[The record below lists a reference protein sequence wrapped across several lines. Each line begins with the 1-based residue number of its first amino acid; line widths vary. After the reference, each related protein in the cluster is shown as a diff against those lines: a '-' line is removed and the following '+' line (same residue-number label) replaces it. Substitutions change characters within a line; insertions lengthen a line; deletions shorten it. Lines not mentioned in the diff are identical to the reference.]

1 MPTLRQFE
9 AYLTVVDEGSFTRAA
24 QQLGVSQPGLSQQVA
39 ALERELGASLF
50 ARLPRSVS
58 LTPTG
63 RALLP
68 HARACVDAAARATT
82 AARSVAGTAAGELR
96 IAAVYSVGLGLL
108 PGVLTRWRADHPDV
122 GVRLL
127 EHRTAETLTA
137 AMQAGQADV
146 GIGPTPAGWRGR
158 VRVLGT
164 EELVVLLPAEGPPDV
179 RGGEIALSR
188 LADVAWV
195 QYAASHEL
203 SAELDAAAQAAGL
216 PAAGGGAHRA
226 DRGGPAA
233 GRRRDRA
240 GARARRDRPLVVH
253 RADRPPG
260 AARGAGA
267 RGDDGRRARRPHLT
281 LRRAP
286 GPRRGPHAPA
296 RRRAPVLSSVSDRR
310 VPWSRSAVVA
320 GMPSGTSRGGS
331 SPTARVSSRSASAG
345 FRARTGPCR

>member
-1 MPTLRQFE
+1 VPTLRQFE

-24 QQLGVSQPGLSQQVA
+24 LQLGVSQPGLSQQVA

-50 ARLPRSVS
+50 ARLPRAVS

-82 AARSVAGTAAGELR
+82 AARSVTGTAAGELR
-96 IAAVYSVGLGLL
+96 IAAIYSVGLGLL
-108 PGVLTRWRADHPDV
+108 PGVLTRWRADHPGV

-127 EHRTAETLTA
+127 EHRATEALTA

-164 EELVVLLPAEGPPDV
+164 EELVVLLPAEGPPEV

-195 QYAASHEL
+195 QYAPDHEL
-203 SAELDAAAQAAGL
+203 SAELETAAAA
-216 PAAGGGAHRA
+216 
-226 DRGGPAA
+226 
-233 GRRRDRA
+233 
-240 GARARRDRPLVVH
+240 
-253 RADRPPG
+253 
-260 AARGAGA
+260 
-267 RGDDGRRARRPHLT
+267 
-281 LRRAP
+281 
-286 GPRRGPHAPA
+286 
-296 RRRAPVLSSVSDRR
+296 
-310 VPWSRSAVVA
+310 
-320 GMPSGTSRGGS
+320 
-331 SPTARVSSRSASAG
+331 AG
-345 FRARTGPCR
+345 FRPRVAVRTEQTAVAPQLVAAGIGPALVPAGIVPSSFTGRIARPVPRVQRELAATTGAQPDVLTSRFVALLARDAVLMPPHVAERLT